1 MQRAGGIIPSVFS
14 RRVPRD
20 LSANALELARRE
32 AEPIPFDL
40 TVSNPTRVGIHYSYD
55 LFAPLA
61 APSGLLYHPEPR
73 GVPVAR
79 EAVSRYYA
87 RRGAE
92 VSPDQI
98 VLCASTSEGYGFLF
112 KLLCDPSDRVLVP
125 VPSYPLFDHLAA
137 LEGVRAVP
145 YSIEEGPET
154 LEDARAVLVV
164 HPNNPTGVHVPRD
177 VAARL
182 VARCAEAGVA
192 LVADEVFLDYPLD
205 GASRRPTFA
214 TTQDAL
220 TFTLGGLSKTVGL
233 PQAKLAWIVVSGPDP
248 LVREAIE
255 RLEYVAD
262 AYLSVAT
269 PVQHALPSLLD
280 RGTAV
285 RHAILARC
293 RRNLDALE
301 RAAAAVPSVDLLR
314 PEGGWSAVLRA
325 PATEDDEAAAVAL
338 VREDG
343 VAVHPGTFFGFSG
356 NGWRVVSLLPEPE
369 IFDGGIRRLLR
380 RIGER

>member
-1 MQRAGGIIPSVFS
+1 MFS

-61 APSGLLYHPEPR
+61 APNGLLYHPEPR

-92 VSPDQI
+92 VSPDQV

-112 KLLCDPSDRVLVP
+112 KLLCDPSDRILVP

-137 LEGVRAVP
+137 LEGVCAVP
-145 YSIEEGPET
+145 YSIEEGPEA

-164 HPNNPTGVHVPRD
+164 HPNNPTGVHVPRE
-177 VAARL
+177 VASRL

-214 TTQDAL
+214 ATQDAL

-233 PQAKLAWIVVSGPDP
+233 PQAKLAWIVVSGPDA
-248 LVREAIE
+248 LVREALE

-293 RRNLDALE
+293 RRNLEALE

-325 PATEDDEAAAVAL
+325 PATEDDEASAVAL
-338 VREDG
+338 LREEG
-343 VAVHPGTFFGFSG
+343 VAVHPGTFFGFPR
-356 NGWRVVSLLPEPE
+356 NGWIVVSLLPEPE
-369 IFDGGIRRLLR
+369 VFDGGIRRLLR
-380 RIGER
+380 KIGER